1 MRDVWA
7 EVIYFESTPGG
18 DTSSESGGGGTLW
31 VVDITEVRAVPGE
44 ISDAADGG
52 GSKTVFG
59 GSSMRSAG
67 FGNVL
72 NVDPRDV

>member
-1 MRDVWA
+1 M
-7 EVIYFESTPGG
+7 
-18 DTSSESGGGGTLW
+18 
-31 VVDITEVRAVPGE
+31 RAVPGE
-44 ISDAADGG
+44 RSDTADGG
-52 GSKTVFG
+52 GSKAEFG

>member
-1 MRDVWA
+1 M
-7 EVIYFESTPGG
+7 
-18 DTSSESGGGGTLW
+18 
-31 VVDITEVRAVPGE
+31 RAVPGE
-44 ISDAADGG
+44 ISDAAEGR
-52 GSKTVFG
+52 GSTAELG